1 MPKPMPGR
9 PVRGSETGRPI
20 MAILDLLG
28 RRWTL
33 RIGWELRDGPLAFR
47 ELQRR
52 CGMPSPN
59 ILTTRLRESAEVKL
73 VEKCPDGLYRLTRR
87 GQSLL
92 ELLNPLDEWAKG
104 WSHELARQARPK
116 KSR

>member
-1 MPKPMPGR
+1 MATPRPGHK
-9 PVRGSETGRPI
+9 VRGSETGRPI

-52 CGMPSPN
+52 AGMPSPN
-59 ILTTRLRESAEVKL
+59 ILTTRLREAIEARL
-73 VEKCPDGLYRLTRR
+73 VEKRDDGRYALTRR
-87 GQSLL
+87 GVSLQ
-92 ELLNPLDEWAKG
+92 ELLNPLDQWAKG
-104 WSHELARQARPK
+104 WAREL
-116 KSR
+116 SRGPGKGP